1 MAEDSET
8 GRKLRAKERK
18 KYSDQEIDEDD
29 IDGRRMYSVEEKL
42 TCESFNADMVHELK
56 GPEFTMEWL
65 QKNGLVRPI
74 VFLDKTGLGLR
85 VPSENFKVS
94 DVKRCVGSR
103 RILDVMDVNTQ
114 KALEMSMK
122 DWVKYYECAE
132 RDRLLNVISLE
143 FCHTRL
149 ENYVDSPT
157 LVRQVDWV
165 DRAWPRHLKECQTES
180 TNVIEKMK
188 YPKVQKYC
196 LMSVAGCYTDF
207 HIDFGGTSVW
217 YHILHGEKIFWLAPP
232 SQKNIDK
239 YTEWTLS
246 AKQGD
251 SFLGDSLEQCQR
263 IQLRAG
269 NTFIIPSGWIHA
281 VYTPKDSLVFGGNF
295 LHSFNIENQLLVSH
309 VEDKTHVPPKFR
321 YPFFSEIM
329 WYVVDRYLSCL
340 TGRTYLSSSEKEEF
354 DEDDQGLIQV
364 DDDSRPPS
372 RNPDSRPPSRA
383 MDDSMDTKIKSESGE
398 DTPKLSKSVT
408 IELTRIDQ
416 ALRRSQSEDENQPP
430 STKPRAR
437 KAVSDS
443 NSSWEGGGGNR
454 KWIHLTSTE
463 LKGLKQL
470 VDYLSGL
477 MNLPPNKRGVPR
489 EMLDPEAVLREIR
502 QVLEEHKNDDQELAI
517 TGEPVIGW
525 PESAKKKQQKLKLGY
540 KTFKT
545 AKTAKGSSSSS
556 SIRRR
561 RTRCKKCEACTREEC
576 GECTFCKDMKK
587 FGGPGRMKQT
597 CISRQCMAPILP
609 SSSVCMICNQE
620 GKANPDDLDDISYA
634 LMECGICWE
643 IVHPSCLQKKYE
655 NLDNEGVV
663 NEDLPNSWECS
674 KCCNEGKQGQLKPR
688 VRPGISAKK
697 IKLEEHRFS
706 ADSDGT
712 PEEEPISPISPVEGK
727 RVVSKEGG
735 GPKNW
740 LSGEVPFV
748 KTEPGA
754 PKWPSPPKKVFSD
767 VKIKVEDGAPSPQ
780 STVLSPL
787 AREDS
792 QKKKPN
798 VQKDQKRL
806 IKKEKITSPDSPS
819 NQEGGTKHSRKRVT
833 TPGSSGDKNSDAGGK
848 RPKREGPLCVA
859 GDGPMGNPARD
870 NQHKA
875 LDDLHSTPVSKKPK
889 VKFSHNQAE
898 GESGPFS
905 LESAASS
912 FSLPFSSPTSSQTS
926 FPPGVMALVASSS
939 PSLTGGASS
948 ANTPQT
954 SDPTPVV
961 KEEGKQICST
971 LENNGSPTPGP
982 CPDKLRWGTDYAPK
996 VPLKNYVVRPAP
1008 PSNIPE
1014 FVPMSDGSPHP
1025 LSHTLWT
1032 LIFRYLPQSDLVTLS
1047 AVCRTFDCW
1056 ALDPSLWYQIN
1067 LSRKSIKQVHLKGTM
1082 LRQPRSLKLASSVI
1096 SYAQLSWLIAR
1107 LPGLRHL
1114 DLSNLSW
1121 ASICALCSSDCPL
1134 LRSLNLSWA
1143 TGIRDLC
1150 FRELASPPVNLKPG
1164 QRNISRLSRLER
1176 LSLTGTDINDQSLEV
1191 IATHL
1196 PKLMALDL
1204 TCCMRV
1210 TDRGIRALVQ
1220 LGGPCHLREIR
1231 LVKCVQLTERCLD
1244 SLAMCRELS
1253 YLALTDIPA
1262 ITQED
1267 CIRFSRNYKHRI
1279 LRAHAQGIIS
1289 I

>member
-1 MAEDSET
+1 MAEDNDS
-8 GRKLRAKERK
+8 GRRLRTKERK
-18 KYSDQEIDEDD
+18 KYVDQEIDEDD

-42 TCESFNADMVHELK
+42 LSDKFNANLVQEMK
-56 GPEFTMEWL
+56 GPEFTMDWM
-65 QKNGLVRPI
+65 QRNGLVRPI

-94 DVKRCVGSR
+94 DVKQCVGSR
-103 RILDVMDVNTQ
+103 RVLDVMDVNTQ
-114 KALEMSMK
+114 KAMEMSMK
-122 DWVKYYECAE
+122 DWVKYYENPE

-232 SQKNIDK
+232 SPKNIDK

-246 AKQGD
+246 AKQGET
-251 SFLGDSLEQCQR
+251 FLGDSLEQCQR
-263 IQLRAG
+263 IVLYAG

-295 LHSFNIENQLLVSH
+295 LHSFNIENQLLVSRI
-309 VEDKTHVPPKFR
+309 EDKTYVPSKFR

-329 WYVVDRYLSCL
+329 WYVVDRYISCL
-340 TGRTYLSSSEKEEF
+340 TGHTYLASVEKDEV

-364 DDDSRPPS
+364 DEDSRPPS
-372 RNPDSRPPSRA
+372 RNPDSRPPSRT
-383 MDDSMDTKIKSESGE
+383 MDDSMDSKMSGE
-398 DTPKLSKSVT
+398 DAPKLSKSVT

-416 ALRRSQSEDENQPP
+416 ALKRSQSEDENQP
-430 STKPRAR
+430 SVTKPRVPR

-443 NSSWEGGGGNR
+443 NSSWEGGGGTR
-454 KWIHLTSTE
+454 KWVHLTPTE
-463 LKGLKQL
+463 LRGLRQL
-470 VDYLSGL
+470 VDYLQGL
-477 MNLPPNKRGVPR
+477 MALPVNKRGIPK
-489 EMLDPEAVLREIR
+489 ELLDPDAVLREIK
-502 QVLEEHKNDDQELAI
+502 QILEDHKNDDPDLAV
-517 TGEPVIGW
+517 TGDPVIGW

-545 AKTAKGSSSSS
+545 TKTAKGTSSSSS

-561 RTRCKKCEACTREEC
+561 RTRCKKCEACTRTEC

-609 SSSVCMICNQE
+609 SSSVCVICNQE
-620 GKANPDDLDDISYA
+620 GQPNPDDSEDFSCS

-688 VRPGISAKK
+688 VRPGCTKK
-697 IKLEEHRFS
+697 IKVEERRLS
-706 ADSDGT
+706 ADSDGLQDY
-712 PEEEPISPISPVEGK
+712 EPMSPISPVEGK
-727 RVVSKEGG
+727 RVVSKEGH
-735 GPKNW
+735 KNG
-740 LSGEVPFV
+740 SSDGQYI

-754 PKWPSPPKKVFSD
+754 TKWTPLSKKISLPDVKVKTEEGVSPPQHAFTSTSGK
-767 VKIKVEDGAPSPQ
+767 EDGH
-780 STVLSPL
+780 
-787 AREDS
+787 
-792 QKKKPN
+792 KKKTQSHSS
-798 VQKDQKRL
+798 VKDQKK
-806 IKKEKITSPDSPS
+806 IKKEKISAPNSPTSSDSS
-819 NQEGGTKHSRKRVT
+819 TRHQRKRPSSM
-833 TPGSSGDKNSDAGGK
+833 PGSSGDKTSSSSQSEPGGK
-848 RPKREGPLCVA
+848 RPKREGPACV
-859 GDGPMGNPARD
+859 MGEGTMDFQDSLLKQPEE
-870 NQHKA
+870 
-875 LDDLHSTPVSKKPK
+875 LHGASPSGSGVSCYKKSK
-889 VKFSHNQAE
+889 MKQGVF
-898 GESGPFS
+898 ESFDAIAAASPF
-905 LESAASS
+905 SS
-912 FSLPFSSPTSSQTS
+912 FSSLSSPASSQAAIGMQGAM
-926 FPPGVMALVASSS
+926 PPLSSCAAGQTPASEL
-939 PSLTGGASS
+939 PSGHKDESKNGLQDCGGDQVPRVS
-948 ANTPQT
+948 A
-954 SDPTPVV
+954 
-961 KEEGKQICST
+961 E
-971 LENNGSPTPGP
+971 
-982 CPDKLRWGTDYAPK
+982 KLRWGTDYAPK
-996 VPLKNYVVRPAP
+996 VPLKNYVIRPAP
-1008 PSNIPE
+1008 QTNIPE
-1014 FVPMSDGSPHP
+1014 FVTMADNTPHP
-1025 LSHTLWT
+1025 LPHAIWT
-1032 LIFRYLPQSDLVTLS
+1032 LIFHYLPQSDLVKLS
-1047 AVCRTFDCW
+1047 SVCRTFDCW
-1056 ALDPSLWYQIN
+1056 ALDPTLWYQIN
-1067 LSRKSIKQVHLKGTM
+1067 LSRKSIKQVHLKGVM

-1150 FRELASPPVNLKPG
+1150 FRELASPPINLKPG
-1164 QRNISRLSRLER
+1164 QRNISRLSCLER

-1210 TDRGIRALVQ
+1210 TDRGIKALVQ
-1220 LGGPCHLREIR
+1220 LGAPCHLREIK
-1231 LVKCVQLTERCLD
+1231 LVKCVQLTERCLE
-1244 SLAMCRELS
+1244 SLASCRDLS
-1253 YLALTDIPA
+1253 FLALTDIPA
-1262 ITQED
+1262 ITQEA
-1267 CIRFSRNYKHRI
+1267 CMRFSRNYKYRT

-1289 I
+1289 V

>member
-1 MAEDSET
+1 MFKLVAFSIRLPDVRQKQAISFKCEKPSFWVLPSESRT
-8 GRKLRAKERK
+8 KERK
-18 KYSDQEIDEDD
+18 KYVDQEIDEDD

-42 TCESFNADMVHELK
+42 LSDKFNANLVQEMK
-56 GPEFTMEWL
+56 GPEFTMDWM
-65 QKNGLVRPI
+65 QRNGLVRPI

-94 DVKRCVGSR
+94 DVKQCVGSR
-103 RILDVMDVNTQ
+103 RVLDVMDVNTQ
-114 KALEMSMK
+114 KAMEMSMK
-122 DWVKYYECAE
+122 DWVKYYENPE

-232 SQKNIDK
+232 SPKNIDK

-246 AKQGD
+246 AKQGET
-251 SFLGDSLEQCQR
+251 FLGDSLEQCQR
-263 IQLRAG
+263 IVLYAG

-295 LHSFNIENQLLVSH
+295 LHSFNIENQLLVSRI
-309 VEDKTHVPPKFR
+309 EDKTYVPSKFR

-329 WYVVDRYLSCL
+329 WYVVDRYISCL
-340 TGRTYLSSSEKEEF
+340 TGHTYLASVEKDEV

-364 DDDSRPPS
+364 DEDSRPPS
-372 RNPDSRPPSRA
+372 RNPDSRPPSRT
-383 MDDSMDTKIKSESGE
+383 MDDSMDSKMSGE
-398 DTPKLSKSVT
+398 DAPKLSKSVT

-416 ALRRSQSEDENQPP
+416 ALKRSQSEDENQP
-430 STKPRAR
+430 SVTKPRVPR

-443 NSSWEGGGGNR
+443 NSSWEGGGGTR
-454 KWIHLTSTE
+454 KWVHLTPTE
-463 LKGLKQL
+463 LRGLRQL
-470 VDYLSGL
+470 VDYLQGL
-477 MNLPPNKRGVPR
+477 MALPVNKRGIPK
-489 EMLDPEAVLREIR
+489 ELLDPDAVLREIK
-502 QVLEEHKNDDQELAI
+502 QILEDHKNDDPDLAV
-517 TGEPVIGW
+517 TGDPVIGW

-545 AKTAKGSSSSS
+545 TKTAKGTSSSSS

-561 RTRCKKCEACTREEC
+561 RTRCKKCEACTRTEC

-609 SSSVCMICNQE
+609 SSSVCVICNQE
-620 GKANPDDLDDISYA
+620 GQPNLDDSEDFSCS

-643 IVHPSCLQKKYE
+643 IVHPSCLQKNCLGSFDIMFNYSYTVK
-655 NLDNEGVV
+655 NLDNQIH
-663 NEDLPNSWECS
+663 DLNYFGSNISAPNSPTS
-674 KCCNEGKQGQLKPR
+674 
-688 VRPGISAKK
+688 S
-697 IKLEEHRFS
+697 
-706 ADSDGT
+706 DS
-712 PEEEPISPISPVEGK
+712 
-727 RVVSKEGG
+727 
-735 GPKNW
+735 
-740 LSGEVPFV
+740 
-748 KTEPGA
+748 
-754 PKWPSPPKKVFSD
+754 
-767 VKIKVEDGAPSPQ
+767 
-780 STVLSPL
+780 ST
-787 AREDS
+787 RH
-792 QKKKPN
+792 Q
-798 VQKDQKRL
+798 
-806 IKKEKITSPDSPS
+806 
-819 NQEGGTKHSRKRVT
+819 RKRPSSM
-833 TPGSSGDKNSDAGGK
+833 PGSSGDKTSSSSQSEPGGK
-848 RPKREGPLCVA
+848 RPKREGPACV
-859 GDGPMGNPARD
+859 MGEGTMDFQDSLLKQPEE
-870 NQHKA
+870 
-875 LDDLHSTPVSKKPK
+875 LHGASPSGSGVSCYKKSK
-889 VKFSHNQAE
+889 MKQGVF
-898 GESGPFS
+898 ESFDAIAAASPF
-905 LESAASS
+905 SS
-912 FSLPFSSPTSSQTS
+912 FSSLSSPASSQAAIGMQGAM
-926 FPPGVMALVASSS
+926 PPLSSCAAGQTPASEL
-939 PSLTGGASS
+939 PSGQKDESKNGLQDCGGDQVPRVS
-948 ANTPQT
+948 A
-954 SDPTPVV
+954 
-961 KEEGKQICST
+961 E
-971 LENNGSPTPGP
+971 
-982 CPDKLRWGTDYAPK
+982 KLRWGTDYAPK
-996 VPLKNYVVRPAP
+996 VPLKNYVIRPAP
-1008 PSNIPE
+1008 QTNIPE
-1014 FVPMSDGSPHP
+1014 FVTMADNTPHP
-1025 LSHTLWT
+1025 LPHAIWT
-1032 LIFRYLPQSDLVTLS
+1032 LIFHYLPQSDLVKLS
-1047 AVCRTFDCW
+1047 SVCRTFDCW
-1056 ALDPSLWYQIN
+1056 ALDPTLWYQIN
-1067 LSRKSIKQVHLKGTM
+1067 LSRKSIKQVHLKGVM

-1150 FRELASPPVNLKPG
+1150 FRELASPPINLKPG
-1164 QRNISRLSRLER
+1164 QRNISRLSCLER

-1210 TDRGIRALVQ
+1210 TDRGIKALVQ
-1220 LGGPCHLREIR
+1220 LGAPCHLREIK
-1231 LVKCVQLTERCLD
+1231 LVKCVQLTERCLE
-1244 SLAMCRELS
+1244 SLASCRDLS
-1253 YLALTDIPA
+1253 FLALTDIPA
-1262 ITQED
+1262 ITQEA
-1267 CIRFSRNYKHRI
+1267 CMRFSRNYKYRT

-1289 I
+1289 V